1 MLRWRKQKYMMWG
14 VRCEGLRVDEVMRS
28 QEEMQISDL
37 DQVEVGTVLSNNTF
51 DVSFLLD
58 NNCES
63 LFFFSFLLF

>member
-1 MLRWRKQKYMMWG
+1 MMWG
-14 VRCEGLRVDEVMRS
+14 VRCEGLWVDEVMRS